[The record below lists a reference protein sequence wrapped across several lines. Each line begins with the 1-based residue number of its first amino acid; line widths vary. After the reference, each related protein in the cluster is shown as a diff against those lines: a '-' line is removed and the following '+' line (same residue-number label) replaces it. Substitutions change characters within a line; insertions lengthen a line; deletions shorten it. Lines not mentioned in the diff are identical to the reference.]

1 MDLRRFSG
9 VESLTFSRLADISLT
24 ISECKNRKQFISNH
38 LRFIRAADLI
48 QLRWHNVT
56 ASGRL
61 HYQMGKNH
69 KERDL
74 LLVALINKY
83 LKKIAEKAEIDKPL
97 SMHISRHSFAHIA
110 QKSGTESSAIK
121 NILGH
126 SNLATTER
134 YMGSFDTA
142 KTDET
147 LRNVFAKKK
156 TSVADDS
163 NKSKEEQAIEL
174 LKGLSPEQILQE
186 QDPDFSARICSGLSI
201 EDLSEDAVQK
211 MRERLYAKR
220 GKDEF
225 LNKPI
230 NQLLSDLQLST
241 EDGLNY
247 AALILL
253 GKPEAIRKYL
263 PQNNVVVE
271 YRVSE
276 NQLRYSARQEFCEP
290 LFTGIDK
297 IWAYLNQPATN
308 PLIHVN
314 AFPQV
319 LDAPSYTEETVR
331 EGILNSIQHRNFQ
344 MGGDIL
350 VRIFP
355 ESLVISN
362 TGGFPYGV
370 NIGNILTVNSAPRSR
385 RLAEVIEKAG
395 LIERSGQGVDIMYAN
410 CISEGRNLP
419 DYSSSD
425 DFQVILRIE
434 SAIINTHLRKF
445 ITYYQADKE
454 SQERNVFD
462 LLTIY
467 SIVRREGTY
476 INERSI
482 AHLTKEGIV
491 INHPKYGYIMGD
503 IYFEKYSLV
512 ENGSVDSNTCRRL
525 FYLFEDGPKSMSSFQ
540 QEWEVELTQKQI
552 RTKIEGLV
560 GKVLSKTGKNRGTT
574 YCLVNIS

>member
-1 MDLRRFSG
+1 MELSHLSKLREREDHVEFKEAKHDYPFAGGKHSDPKDRRRCVLGYIVALANEKGGILVLGMTDKLPHEVVGSDFAKDETGQLEDEIYKRLHIRVHCEELFDVEKKRVLVIHVPPRPIGKALRFEG
-9 VESLTFSRLADISLT
+9 VPLMRVGESLREMDDQEYFS
-24 ISECKNRKQFISNH
+24 
-38 LRFIRAADLI
+38 
-48 QLRWHNVT
+48 
-56 ASGRL
+56 
-61 HYQMGKNH
+61 
-69 KERDL
+69 
-74 LLVALINKY
+74 
-83 LKKIAEKAEIDKPL
+83 
-97 SMHISRHSFAHIA
+97 
-110 QKSGTESSAIK
+110 
-121 NILGH
+121 
-126 SNLATTER
+126 
-134 YMGSFDTA
+134 
-142 KTDET
+142 
-147 LRNVFAKKK
+147 
-156 TSVADDS
+156 
-163 NKSKEEQAIEL
+163 
-174 LKGLSPEQILQE
+174 ILQE
-186 QDPDFSARICSGLSI
+186 QDSDFSARICSGLSI
-201 EDLSEDAVQK
+201 DDLSEDAIQN

-220 GKDEF
+220 GKAEF

-241 EDGLNY
+241 EEGLNY
-247 AALILL
+247 AALILI

-319 LDAPSYTEETVR
+319 LDVPSYTEETVR

-350 VRIFP
+350 VRISP

-370 NIGNILTVNSAPRSR
+370 NVGNILTVNSAPRSR

-395 LIERSGQGVDIMYAN
+395 LIERSGQGVDIMFAN

-425 DFQVILRIE
+425 DYQVTLRIE
-434 SAIINTHLRKF
+434 SDITNTHLRKF
-445 ITYYQADKE
+445 IAYYQADKHPR
-454 SQERNVFD
+454 ERLNVFD

-467 SIVRREGTY
+467 SIIKRTNTY
-476 INERSI
+476 TYTRSI
-482 AHLTKEGIV
+482 SRLTKEGIV

-503 IYFEKYSLV
+503 IYFEKHPLV

-540 QEWEVELTQKQI
+540 QEWESELTQKQI

-560 GKVLSKTGKNRGTT
+560 GEVLSKTGKNRGTT
-574 YCLVNIS
+574 YNFVKIG

>member
-1 MDLRRFSG
+1 MDLTHLSKLREREDHVEFKEAKHDYPFAGGKHSDPKDRRRCVLGYIVALANEKGGMLVLGMADKLPHEVVGSDFAKDETGQLEDEIYKRLHIRVHCEELFDENNRRVLIIHVPSRPIGKALRFEG
-9 VESLTFSRLADISLT
+9 VPLMRVGESLREMDDQEYFS
-24 ISECKNRKQFISNH
+24 
-38 LRFIRAADLI
+38 
-48 QLRWHNVT
+48 
-56 ASGRL
+56 
-61 HYQMGKNH
+61 
-69 KERDL
+69 
-74 LLVALINKY
+74 
-83 LKKIAEKAEIDKPL
+83 
-97 SMHISRHSFAHIA
+97 
-110 QKSGTESSAIK
+110 
-121 NILGH
+121 
-126 SNLATTER
+126 
-134 YMGSFDTA
+134 
-142 KTDET
+142 
-147 LRNVFAKKK
+147 
-156 TSVADDS
+156 
-163 NKSKEEQAIEL
+163 
-174 LKGLSPEQILQE
+174 ILQE

-201 EDLSEDAVQK
+201 EDLSEDAVQN

-225 LNKPI
+225 MNKPI

-241 EDGLNY
+241 EEGLNY

-314 AFPQV
+314 ALPQV
-319 LDAPSYTEETVR
+319 LDAQSYTEETVR

-350 VRIFP
+350 VRISP

-425 DFQVILRIE
+425 DFQVTLRIE
-434 SAIINTHLRKF
+434 SAIINTLLRKF

-454 SQERNVFD
+454 PQERLNVFD

-467 SIVRREGTY
+467 SIVRREGTF

-482 AHLTKEGIV
+482 ARLTKEGIV
-491 INHPKYGYIMGD
+491 INHPKYGYIMSD
-503 IYFEKYSLV
+503 IYFEKHPLV

-540 QEWEVELTQKQI
+540 QEWEGELTQKQI

-560 GKVLSKTGKNRGTT
+560 GKALSKSGKNRGTT
-574 YCLVNIS
+574 YCLVNIG